1 MAKEQK
7 TNAMRILDK
16 NKIAYT
22 VNTYACDGFIDGV
35 TVADLL
41 GQPYESSFKTLVAV
55 GKSGGHFVFVLPI
68 AEEVDLKAAAR
79 AVDEKAVELIHV
91 KELFALTGYVRG
103 GCTPIGMKKAFPTVI
118 HESVLTFPTVIVS
131 GGRIGAQIFIAPQDL
146 VRVTR
151 AKVADIIRHDAP

>member
-22 VNTYACDGFIDGV
+22 VNTYACDGFVDGV

-79 AVDEKAVELIHV
+79 AVDEKTVELIHV